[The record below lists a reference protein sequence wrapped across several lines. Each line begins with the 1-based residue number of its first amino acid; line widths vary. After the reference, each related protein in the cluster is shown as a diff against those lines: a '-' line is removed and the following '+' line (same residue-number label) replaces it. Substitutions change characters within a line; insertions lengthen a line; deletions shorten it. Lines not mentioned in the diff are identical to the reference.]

1 MKEAVYI
8 IGWAILAILAGA
20 LIFGIVAGKILP
32 EVPGF
37 VCDFVSSIGLKNLNL
52 AGCA

>member
-8 IGWAILAILAGA
+8 IGWILFALIAAA

-32 EVPGF
+32 EVPDF
-37 VCDFVSSIGLKNLNL
+37 ICDFVANIGIDKIKL